1 MNVTVL
7 GSINMDVVTLVKNH
21 PITGETVKGWGTD
34 YFCGGKGANQAVATH
49 LAGGN
54 VTFIGAVGNDIF
66 AKKLTDSLGSFGL
79 PTKHILHKNTNSGL
93 AFITVNSQ
101 GDNNIVLSE
110 GANAELSIRD
120 VMGLQSIINNTDIL
134 LLQNEI
140 PWSTSSYAI
149 EKAHEKG
156 IKVIFN
162 PAPASNIDKKVLLLI
177 DVLILNE
184 NEAEFLTGIDI
195 HDFHSVKEAIKELI
209 HYGVKEVILTL
220 GVRGSIYTNKNGEL
234 VYTQP
239 FKVKVEDTTAA
250 GDTFIG
256 AFTAQIAANETIK
269 DSLKF
274 ATAAAALAVM
284 NKGAQ
289 LSIPRREE
297 INKFLQSDYETYDRL
312 FIKGEC
318 ENEFSKN

>member
-1 MNVTVL
+1 
-7 GSINMDVVTLVKNH
+7 MDIVTLVEKH

-34 YFCGGKGANQAVATH
+34 YYCGGKGANQAVATY

-66 AKKLTDSLGSFGL
+66 AKKLMENFWEIGL
-79 PTKHILHKNTNSGL
+79 PTKHILHKNINSGL
-93 AFITVNSQ
+93 AFIAVNAQ

-110 GANAELSIRD
+110 GANAELSIED
-120 VMGLQSIINNTDIL
+120 VGGFLPIIHYSDIL

-140 PWSTSSYAI
+140 PWSTSRYAI

-162 PAPASNIDKKVLLLI
+162 PAPASNFEKEILLKI
-177 DVLILNE
+177 DVLVLNE
-184 NEAEFLTGIDI
+184 NEAEFLTGIGI
-195 HDFHSVKEAIKELI
+195 HNLHDAQQAGKELMND
-209 HYGVKEVILTL
+209 GVKEVILTL
-220 GVRGSIYTNKNGEL
+220 GVKGSIYFNESGERL
-234 VYTQP
+234 YTPP

-256 AFTAQIAANETIK
+256 AFTAQIAANKTIE
-269 DSLKF
+269 DALKF
-274 ATAAAALAVM
+274 ATAAAALTIM
-284 NKGAQ
+284 KKGAQ
-289 LSIPRREE
+289 LSIPSREE
-297 INKFLQSDYETYDRL
+297 ISKFLQSNYETYDNV

-318 ENEFSKN
+318 ESEFSKNE

>member
-34 YFCGGKGANQAVATH
+34 YFCGGKGANQAVAAH

-66 AKKLTDSLGSFGL
+66 AKKIMENFDNIGL
-79 PTKHILHKNTNSGL
+79 STKHILYKNTNSGL

-110 GANAELSIRD
+110 GANAELSIKD
-120 VMGLQSIINNTDIL
+120 VMGLQSIIDCSDIL

-140 PWSTSSYAI
+140 PWNTSSYAI

-156 IKVIFN
+156 IKIILN
-162 PAPASNIDKKVLLLI
+162 PAPASNFDKKVLLLI

-184 NEAEFLTGIDI
+184 NEAEFLTGIDV
-195 HDFHSVKEAIKELI
+195 HDFHSAKEAIKELI

-220 GVRGSIYTNKNGEL
+220 GVKGSIYLNKNGEL
-234 VYTQP
+234 VYTQS
-239 FKVKVEDTTAA
+239 FKVKVADTTGA

-256 AFTAQIAANETIK
+256 AFAAQIAAKETIK

-274 ATAAAALAVM
+274 ATAAAAIAVM

-289 LSIPRREE
+289 LSIPRRNE
-297 INKFLQSDYETYDRL
+297 INKFLQSDYETYDNL

-318 ENEFSKN
+318 EKK